1 MEVITVQHVTDRSTR
16 STRPSRPRLSLS
28 WPMSSVSVANFFGNV
43 ASLAVDSGAMD
54 LPEVQLPIDQLL
66 PISPLQ
72 QVLVLG
78 AYTLM
83 IAGASLIGGWLPG
96 RLKLSHLQFQLV
108 LSLIGGL
115 LLGLGIFHL
124 LSHAIQEL
132 GDASRDVAMAWMMVG
147 IVFMFFLL
155 RTLHVHHHEPD
166 TAPVSDLPTNH
177 VHEHDHDHDHGHCDH
192 DHEEF
197 GIGWVGLVFGLAIHT
212 ILDGVALGAAMQS
225 DALHGVKYLVGF
237 GVLIAIVL
245 HKPLDSFSITTLMMK
260 AKCSAALR
268 WGINIGYSLL
278 CPLGAAIFLWGI
290 WNLTSETQYVVG
302 CSLAFSAGVFVCIS
316 LADLLPEM
324 EFHAHHRWQLSIML
338 VLGILLAWGI
348 RYLEPAHI
356 H

>member
-1 MEVITVQHVTDRSTR
+1 MSF
-16 STRPSRPRLSLS
+16 PS
-28 WPMSSVSVANFFGNV
+28 VVAEFFGNI
-43 ASLAVDSGAMD
+43 ATFAVDSGSVES
-54 LPEVQLPIDQLL
+54 PVVELPIDQLL
-66 PISPLQ
+66 PISPLH

-78 AYTLM
+78 AYTIM

-132 GDASRDVAMAWMMVG
+132 SDSNRDTAMVWMMVG

-166 TAPVSDLPTNH
+166 TAPISDLPISH
-177 VHEHDHDHDHGHCDH
+177 AHHDHDHDSDQHGHEHDHHGHAHHDHGHGHCDH

-225 DALHGVKYLVGF
+225 DALHGVEYLVGF

-245 HKPLDSFSITTLMMK
+245 HKPLDSFSITTLMIK

-324 EFHAHHRWQLSIML
+324 EFHAHHRWQLSGML
-338 VLGILLAWGI
+338 LLGILLAWGI